1 MERNRASRKQCG
13 AAASPLLEKI
23 ETNTG
28 SGRLCPPGHAG
39 ALHSLASPRQAGC
52 AAFPGPTD
60 GATLSTP
67 VLPCC
72 SCSCDFPRSIERNRS
87 KEYMADPASVSRIP
101 TALAAVTGFRKITT
115 DRAVWSALLAHAAM
129 CVVSGEPCLRSTCG
143 SAAGLCAVCQGVQV
157 AVRALPRCRRIR
169 GAHAA
174 DCWAPWRV
182 PT

>member
-1 MERNRASRKQCG
+1 M
-13 AAASPLLEKI
+13 
-23 ETNTG
+23 
-28 SGRLCPPGHAG
+28 RLRTHAG

-52 AAFPGPTD
+52 AAFPGPAD
-60 GATLSTP
+60 GATFSTP

-72 SCSCDFPRSIERNRS
+72 PCSCDFPRSIERNRS

-143 SAAGLCAVCQGVQV
+143 SEQVFVQCVRACRLLCALSRAAGESAVHTRLIVGLPGGSRLDESKIGKVDQEAKHPCRGHERPERGRPK
-157 AVRALPRCRRIR
+157 VR
-169 GAHAA
+169 
-174 DCWAPWRV
+174 
-182 PT
+182 